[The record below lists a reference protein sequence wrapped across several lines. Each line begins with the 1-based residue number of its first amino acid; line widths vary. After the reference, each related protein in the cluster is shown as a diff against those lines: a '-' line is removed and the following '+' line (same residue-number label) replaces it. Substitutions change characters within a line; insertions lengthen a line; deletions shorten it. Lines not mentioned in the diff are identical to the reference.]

1 MQRFLS
7 TEQKRTDLETELRIR
22 EEEGRKARKA
32 FRDTMV
38 EMTTSS
44 NTAFATVME
53 AFARDV
59 AVAFKE

>member
-1 MQRFLS
+1 M
-7 TEQKRTDLETELRIR
+7 DLEADLRIR

-38 EMTTSS
+38 EMTISS

-59 AVAFKE
+59 AIAFKE